1 MKMAQKKT
9 FAVIGLGRFGL
20 AVVEELISSG
30 YDVLVIDRNQDRIA
44 KVAKLAT
51 HAVVLDT
58 ADESALR
65 DVGITSIDHVIVAI
79 GKDVEDSIM
88 TTLILKE
95 IGVKKI
101 TVKVQNYYH
110 EKVVHRLGADETIQ
124 PERITG
130 KRLAHRIVSNNM
142 LEFYDLSKNHSFVEM
157 EVTSKI
163 VNTTVANL
171 DLRDRFHVN
180 LVAIKR
186 GEDIVIPKPEE
197 TFEATDHLLLVG
209 KNEDLNKFSTWS
221 EK

>member
-1 MKMAQKKT
+1 MAQKKT

-20 AVVEELISSG
+20 AVVEELIKSG
-30 YDVLVIDRNQDRIA
+30 HDVLVIDRNQDRIA
-44 KVAKLAT
+44 KVAKIAT

-58 ADESALR
+58 SDEGALR
-65 DVGITSIDHVIVAI
+65 EVGITSIDHVIVAI
-79 GKDVEDSIM
+79 GKDIEDSIM

-110 EKVVHRLGADETIQ
+110 EKVVKRLGADETIQ

-130 KRLAHRIVSNNM
+130 TRLAHRIISNNM
-142 LEFYDLSKNHSFVEM
+142 LEFYDLSKEHSFVEI

-163 VNTTVANL
+163 VNTTVANM
-171 DLRDRFHVN
+171 DLRDRFHIN

-186 GEDIVIPKPEE
+186 GEDIIIPKPDE

-209 KNEDLNKFSTWS
+209 KNSDLNKFSSWS